1 MLRGFINDIKT
12 FLILIFEA
20 LFFIFCLFFSLRT
33 ADDRFSIIACI
44 CVCGGF
50 LLLVLFCL
58 MVCTEIITIYD
69 DKIVSKKIWK
79 QKEILYADIVCIEE
93 GYDRGAYATGIEEGW
108 KIIDS
113 YNQTI
118 FVVGIRSRKWCVD
131 FIKQHTNKIV

>member
-1 MLRGFINDIKT
+1 
-12 FLILIFEA
+12 
-20 LFFIFCLFFSLRT
+20 
-33 ADDRFSIIACI
+33 
-44 CVCGGF
+44 
-50 LLLVLFCL
+50 